1 MGKIPYQNFMGVA
14 GYDDYSLNEWI
25 PIDACNIRIREV
37 VFHLTALQD
46 TAHLAVRMT
55 PPINGI
61 RYAGCSR
68 YSEAD
73 SRRGD
78 PAGALFRSM
87 LLRDYVAMQSCEESC
102 EISGPDS
109 EVGVDKETELVT
121 RLKIRDVD
129 RFATVD
135 STGHELNRNRL
146 IALMSAIVLEEQP
159 GTTTA
164 TDSVTSDGLTTY
176 IEKELG
182 GKHHCGHGA
191 LKENHWLDDGVYHM
205 VKLLSKL
212 ASARA
217 FGIGGGSKVLT
228 DLGWFLLR
236 LSLHDPVLPLNIE
249 APSHDDAVKLGLAVL
264 AAVKEFPALD
274 SSTLDKFVQSSLHV
288 HLCMATFG
296 PCVIF
301 YFLIP

>member
-73 SRRGD
+73 SRHGD
-78 PAGALFRSM
+78 PAGAFFRSM

-109 EVGVDKETELVT
+109 EVGVDKESELVT
-121 RLKIRDVD
+121 KAQNQRSKFQVAVD
-129 RFATVD
+129 DKDERPLEGLHIVVDADNGAEGFFFA
-135 STGHELNRNRL
+135 EK
-146 IALMSAIVLEEQP
+146 VLEP
-159 GTTTA
+159 LGDITT
-164 TDSVTSDGLTTY
+164 
-176 IEKELG
+176 
-182 GKHHCGHGA
+182 
-191 LKENHWLDDGVYHM
+191 
-205 VKLLSKL
+205 
-212 ASARA
+212 
-217 FGIGGGSKVLT
+217 GSR
-228 DLGWFLLR
+228 FLEPSPR
-236 LSLHDPVLPLNIE
+236 LS
-249 APSHDDAVKLGLAVL
+249 
-264 AAVKEFPALD
+264 
-274 SSTLDKFVQSSLHV
+274 
-288 HLCMATFG
+288 
-296 PCVIF
+296 
-301 YFLIP
+301 

>member
-1 MGKIPYQNFMGVA
+1 MPSPPSPSVLEAITQAVLANQADLGIIF
-14 GYDDYSLNEWI
+14 
-25 PIDACNIRIREV
+25 
-37 VFHLTALQD
+37 D
-46 TAHLAVRMT
+46 T
-55 PPINGI
+55 
-61 RYAGCSR
+61 
-68 YSEAD
+68 
-73 SRRGD
+73 
-78 PAGALFRSM
+78 
-87 LLRDYVAMQSCEESC
+87 
-102 EISGPDS
+102 
-109 EVGVDKETELVT
+109 
-121 RLKIRDVD
+121 DVD

-176 IEKELG
+176 IEKELE
-182 GKHHCGHGA
+182 GKHHRFERSY
-191 LKENHWLDDGVYHM
+191 KN
-205 VKLLSKL
+205 
-212 ASARA
+212 
-217 FGIGGGSKVLT
+217 
-228 DLGWFLLR
+228 GWFLLR

-264 AAVKEFPALD
+264 AAAKEFPALD